1 MTGDSDANGAVL
13 VVEDDKRIREPLGIL
28 LRAAGY
34 VVNEAV
40 DGIDA
45 LGKFRAALRAP
56 SAILLDL
63 EMPRLDGRGFLR
75 ELSAAPRSSM
85 MLERVVLMSGSSEL
99 AWVASEF
106 RLRRYLSKPFAA
118 DQVLDAIASLL
129 ARRG

>member
-106 RLRRYLSKPFAA
+106 RLQRYLSKPFAA